1 MRKLKI
7 VLAATVPD
15 TFAFILAGQPKFLA
29 GAFDLTLLTSFGRYS
44 ALLERETV
52 PIVFAPM
59 IRHINPLRDILAF
72 FRLIRIFRSIRPDI
86 VHSYTPKAGLLCMS
100 AAFFCRIPIRVHTF
114 TGLVWPT
121 SLGPTKWL
129 LAGTDALTCA
139 CATDVVAEGQGVL
152 RDLKRLP
159 LFSKSVRVIGNGNIA
174 GVDVDHFD
182 RMAQGVAQSTAL
194 LRKKYRFKGDTF
206 VFVFLGR
213 LHKDK
218 GLQELIE
225 AFLDLT
231 HRARLLI
238 VGELDS
244 NGPIESTLW
253 AKIRGDSRILL
264 AGFHFDVRPALC
276 ASNILVLP
284 SYREGFPNALLQAG
298 ALKLPVIAS
307 DICGSNEI
315 IQQGVNGWLV
325 PARDSRSLRISMQ
338 EAMST
343 PRERLDAMGEVA
355 RQRVVNLFD
364 RKSHWDRMRD
374 FYNGLGN
381 TLHYE

>member
-7 VLAATVPD
+7 VLATTVPD
-15 TFAFILAGQPKFLA
+15 TFAFILAGQPRFLA
-29 GAFDLTLLTSFGRYS
+29 GAFDLTLLTSVGRY
-44 ALLERETV
+44 ATHLEREAV

-59 IRHINPLRDILAF
+59 IRQINPLRDFFAF
-72 FRLIRIFRSIRPDI
+72 LRLVRLFRLMRPDI

-121 SLGPTKWL
+121 SCGPRKGL

-139 CATDVVAEGQGVL
+139 FATDVVAEGQGVL
-152 RDLKRLP
+152 RDLRRLP
-159 LFSKSVRVIGNGNIA
+159 FSKNARVIGNGNIA
-174 GVDVDHFD
+174 GVDVMHFD
-182 RMAQGVAQSTAL
+182 RMAHGVAKSTAL
-194 LRKKYRFKGDTF
+194 LRKKYRFKKETF

-231 HRARLLI
+231 HHARLLI
-238 VGELDS
+238 VGELDAT
-244 NGPIESTLW
+244 GPIESTLW
-253 AKIRGDSRILL
+253 AKIRGHARIFL
-264 AGFHFDVRPALC
+264 AGFHYDVRPALC

-284 SYREGFPNALLQAG
+284 SYREGFPNVLLQAG
-298 ALKLPVIAS
+298 ALKLPAIAS

-315 IQQGVNGWLV
+315 IKQGVNGWLV
-325 PARDSRSLRISMQ
+325 PARDTRSLRNSMQ

-343 PRERLDAMGEVA
+343 PREKLDAMGEVA
-355 RQRVVNLFD
+355 RQRVVDLFD
-364 RKSHWDRMRD
+364 RKSHWDRMRN
-374 FYNGLGN
+374 FYTGLGN
-381 TLHYE
+381 TLHNG